1 MATPQALEEGTG
13 RPGDGGAMTV
23 GLTGVWG
30 GMVHPEL
37 RSHGVEMDVPESDS
51 LHPQATKAPRHSV
64 FFLQVSVCF
73 KSGEHEFPPELW
85 WKLLI

>member
-1 MATPQALEEGTG
+1 MATPQVLEEGTG

-23 GLTGVWG
+23 GLTGAWG

-64 FFLQVSVCF
+64 CKLVWVS
-73 KSGEHEFPPELW
+73 SQENMNFPPELW
-85 WKLLI
+85 WKLLS